1 MTNLIEKNIL
11 KLLSL
16 SDGTWSWYR
25 LDRELSRQQLGGGG
39 KVVYHIAKLERDGL
53 VRQMP
58 GNKPSMPFYVITD
71 RGRAEVEQWTLTPV
85 SE

>member
-1 MTNLIEKNIL
+1 
-11 KLLSL
+11 
-16 SDGTWSWYR
+16 
-25 LDRELSRQQLGGGG
+25 LGGGS

-71 RGRAEVEQWTLTPV
+71 RGRAEVEQ
-85 SE
+85 